1 MSKPYLKHR
10 DVELEEQVDFD
21 YTLGYGAASETTYW
35 VARVDAELSPT
46 KETVRMSRQS
56 KSAGEALLLLKEA
69 IEEQGWELHD

>member
-1 MSKPYLKHR
+1 MSKPYLNHS
-10 DVELEEQVDFD
+10 DVELEEV
-21 YTLGYGAASETTYW
+21 TENGWALTGASNVYRYW
-35 VARVDAELSPT
+35 VARVYAELRPT